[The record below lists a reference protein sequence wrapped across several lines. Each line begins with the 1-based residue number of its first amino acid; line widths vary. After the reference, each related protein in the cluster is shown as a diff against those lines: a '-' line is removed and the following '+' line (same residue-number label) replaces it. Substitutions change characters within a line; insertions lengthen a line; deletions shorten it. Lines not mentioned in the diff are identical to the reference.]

1 MADKPKPAAEIRL
14 GRIRAV
20 TWENHSDSS
29 GTWYSVSVSRLYKEG
44 ERWQDSTSFRRDD
57 LPIVAKV
64 VDMAY
69 TWIWDQD
76 VPVHPES
83 PIPTRSANKADA
95 SAANG
100 KSSRR
105 VEQ

>member
-20 TWENHSDSS
+20 IWENHSDSS